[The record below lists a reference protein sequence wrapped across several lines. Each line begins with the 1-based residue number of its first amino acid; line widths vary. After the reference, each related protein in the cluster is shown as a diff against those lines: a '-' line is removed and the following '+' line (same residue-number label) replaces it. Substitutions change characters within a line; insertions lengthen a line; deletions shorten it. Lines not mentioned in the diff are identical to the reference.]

1 MESGR
6 YNGAAGRIRPV
17 PEAHLAR
24 SSQNPSGSASQR
36 KASGDDRRDVV
47 ARSAHLEAVL
57 DNAPLVLFAIAPDGI
72 VTICEGSG
80 LAGVSPET
88 AGQVVGQSVYDVFA
102 NVPEVRGLVHSA
114 LMGHAEEMVIE
125 VEGRYFDTRVTP
137 VLDAAGGVTEVIAVG
152 TDVTERRRGEEA
164 LLHQATHDA
173 LTGLANRS
181 GFEVALEEGITRAEL
196 ERALLGV
203 LLIDL
208 VDFRHVNNCYGH
220 AVGDEL
226 LRQVGARVSDI
237 VPPGAT
243 PVRLG
248 GDDFAVLMPDIRLKD
263 APMVLARRLVE
274 AMQEPFTIGGSVVN
288 LMCSIGIASFPRH
301 AADADTLLRRAE
313 TALEAARRNAVG
325 VAVYSREDDE
335 FNPRRLT
342 LLGQLRRAIADGALT
357 LHYQPKLSLRTG
369 RIESVEALV
378 RWPHPDHGLIPPSD
392 FIGLAEQTG
401 LIRPLTVWAIGEA
414 LRQAQRFA
422 DHDDRICI
430 ALNLSARDLQD
441 PRLPLAIEKEVGDR
455 GLGCSSLEFE
465 LTESAVMADPVRAM
479 DTLQRLSEMGFA
491 LSIDDFGTGYSS
503 LSYLQRLPADEV
515 KIDQSFVKDMVHDEY
530 DRAIVRA
537 TIDLG
542 HKLHMS
548 VVAEGVEDK
557 ATHDLLAG
565 MGCDVLQG
573 YQVCRPLPADQLAAW
588 LTERQN

>member
-1 MESGR
+1 M
-6 YNGAAGRIRPV
+6 APPV
-17 PEAHLAR
+17 EFARCPEEHVAR
-24 SSQNPSGSASQR
+24 ASQKPSGSASTHT
-36 KASGDDRRDVV
+36 ASGDGRRGV
-47 ARSAHLEAVL
+47 AMPDGHLETVL
-57 DNAPLVLFAIAPDGI
+57 DNAPLVLFAIDPAGM

-80 LAGVSPET
+80 LAGISPGT
-88 AGQVVGQSVYDVFA
+88 ASAVVGQSVFDVFA
-102 NVPEVRGLVHSA
+102 NVPEVQGLVSSA
-114 LMGHAEEMVIE
+114 MAGNAEEMVIE
-125 VEGRYFDTRVTP
+125 VEGRYFDTRVSP
-137 VLDAAGGVTEVIAVG
+137 VLDAAGAVHEVIAVG
-152 TDVTERRRGEEA
+152 TDITDRRRGEEA

-181 GFEVALEEGITRAEL
+181 RFEVLLGEGILRADE
-196 ERALLGV
+196 EHSIVGV
-203 LLIDL
+203 LLMDL
-208 VDFRHVNNCYGH
+208 IDFRQVNNCYGH

-226 LRQVGARVSDI
+226 LRQVAARMAGV
-237 VPPGAT
+237 VPESAVPA
-243 PVRLG
+243 RFG
-248 GDDFAVLMPDIRLKD
+248 GDDFAVLMPDLKLKD
-263 APMVLARRLVE
+263 APVVLARRIVD
-274 AMQEPFTIGGSVVN
+274 AIQEPFTIHGNVVS

-313 TALEAARRNAVG
+313 AALETASRSAVG
-325 VAVYSREDDE
+325 VSVYSREDDQ

-342 LLGQLRRAIADGALT
+342 LLGQLRRAIAEGTLT

-369 RIESVEALV
+369 RVDSVEALV
-378 RWPHPDHGLIPPSD
+378 RWPHPEHGMIPPGD

-422 DHDDRICI
+422 GNKDDIRI

-441 PRLPLAIEKEVGDR
+441 PRLPLAIEKEVGDH

-515 KIDQSFVKDMVHDEY
+515 KIDQSFVKDMVHDAY

-548 VVAEGVEDK
+548 VVAEGVEDS
-557 ATHDLLAG
+557 ATHELLAG
-565 MGCDVLQG
+565 MGCDVVQG
-573 YQVCRPLPADQLAAW
+573 YQVCRPLPAHELGTWLA
-588 LTERQN
+588 ERSN